1 MFKRNKNK
9 KVFVAMSGGV
19 DSSVVAAILKSKGY
33 QVFGITMCFDIPLE
47 SGSRPSCCG
56 ADAVQDAKNVAQT
69 LNIPH
74 HVLSFGQDLNDK
86 VIKYF
91 IDEYRKGRTPNPCV
105 RCNQYIKF
113 GTLLKKV
120 RLLGGDYLAT
130 GHYAKIVHRSLRR
143 RFELKKSVQGSKDQ
157 SYFLYQIKKE
167 DLPFIL
173 FPLGGLVKNQVRALA
188 KKFGLRN
195 AQKKESQDICFVT
208 GGDYKD
214 FLKKKAPEALGSPG
228 LIKDE
233 QGNVL
238 GEHQGLGFYTIGQRD
253 GLGIALGHPVY
264 IYKMEKETNTIYVGP
279 KERLLSRG
287 LLAKE
292 VHFVSRDFPKKPIEV
307 KVKIRYNQ
315 PEVRARLIPLKEGKV
330 DVCFHKSQASVTPG
344 QSVVF
349 YRSEVVLG
357 GGIIEKSFENF

>member
-1 MFKRNKNK
+1 
-9 KVFVAMSGGV
+9 MSGGV
-19 DSSVVAAILKSKGY
+19 DSSVAAAILKSQGY

-47 SGSRPSCCG
+47 AGNRPSCCG
-56 ADAVQDAKNVAQT
+56 VDAIQDAKNVAQT

-105 RCNQYIKF
+105 RCNQYVKF

-130 GHYAKIVHRSLRR
+130 GHYAKIQYSPLRR
-143 RFELKKSVQGSKDQ
+143 RFELKKSIQGSKDQ
-157 SYFLYQIKKE
+157 SYFLYRIKKE

-173 FPLGGLVKNQVRALA
+173 FPLGGLVKSEVRGLA

-208 GGDYKD
+208 SGDYKE
-214 FLKKKAPEALGSPG
+214 FLKKRAPEALGPPG
-228 LIKDE
+228 VIKDTL
-233 QGNVL
+233 GNIL

-253 GLGIALGHPVY
+253 GLRIALGHPMY
-264 IYKMEKETNTIYVGP
+264 IYKMEKETNTIYVGS
-279 KERLLSRG
+279 KEHLLSWG
-287 LLAKE
+287 LSAKE
-292 VHFVSRDFPKKPIEV
+292 VNFVSKDFPKKPIEV

-315 PEVRARLIPLKEGKV
+315 PEVRARLIPLKDGNV
-330 DVCFHKSQASVTPG
+330 DVCFDKPQASVTPG

-349 YRSEVVLG
+349 YRSDVVLG
-357 GGIIEKSFENF
+357 GGTIEKSFENF